1 MQEGQTTLVD
11 NRKVVQEFCELLECS
26 KQLFNGLRDLPQYGQ
41 RQWQPYFARTFETYT
56 KLWKFQ
62 QENRLILDR
71 DYNLKRWQIGEIA
84 SKIGQL
90 YYHYYLR
97 TSETNYLNEAYQFYS
112 AIRSRNY
119 YKNVSKED
127 SSDLLLKKHRYYARF
142 IVVCLLLNYK
152 QDVHDLV
159 SDFSKQ
165 VQENKRILK
174 ETEETEWDQV
184 VLEIKEFLDVSV
196 LNKFIHQTMSE
207 PVQILNAD
215 TFQRC
220 DVTLRMSSSS
230 LPALEKGKTKRIQ
243 SKILLSSFPGVQ
255 TRVSL
260 GDAIIVGNSPS
271 QMKFSELT
279 VDMFRMVQVLERS
292 PCVTADPVQRSQ
304 RANPSQNKI
313 KKYYQESAD
322 RLMKRDNPHKYL
334 LYRPTF
340 FQLYTFLAT
349 AVKELPPAN
358 ALLLYLSAHGSN
370 RNHNNNSECTED
382 GGYELGGVITNDRKE
397 DDTSVRKQSTLK
409 NMHCIH
415 PADLY
420 PFTRKP
426 MLIIVDS
433 DNANAFSNLPNL
445 FGQPVVCLM
454 APDQLPHSTKEHFSR
469 GRLLTS
475 FLYSPLMAF
484 MLTCGIDQTSDRL
497 YETCSQVVEKA
508 LQEAQRSYLRSRTI
522 GLSFS
527 VFFICSDHSFL
538 QFFGD
543 EFIRLILL
551 RFAFCYCTL
560 RLHRAYKDS
569 RFYPKSHPALPEE
582 DFVGNPA
589 MNKAI
594 IDMADVLGVRGL
606 FLDCN
611 PA

>member
-127 SSDLLLKKHRYYARF
+127 SSDLLLKRHRYYARF

-184 VLEIKEFLDVSV
+184 VLEIKEFLD
-196 LNKFIHQTMSE
+196 SE

-230 LPALEKGKTKRIQ
+230 LPTLEK
-243 SKILLSSFPGVQ
+243 GVQ

-304 RANPSQNKI
+304 RANPSQ
-313 KKYYQESAD
+313 ESAD

-370 RNHNNNSECTED
+370 RNNNNNSECTED

-433 DNANAFSNLPNL
+433 DNANAFSHLPNL

-522 GLSFS
+522 
-527 VFFICSDHSFL
+527 DHSFL